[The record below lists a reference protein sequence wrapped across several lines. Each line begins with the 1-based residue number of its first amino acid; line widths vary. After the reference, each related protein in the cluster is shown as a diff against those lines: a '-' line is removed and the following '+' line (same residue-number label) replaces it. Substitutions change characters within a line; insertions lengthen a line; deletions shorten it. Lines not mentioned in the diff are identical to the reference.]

1 MTMIA
6 STAAELAAITDA
18 IDRSRQRMADLARPY
33 LGSERDDILTA
44 IYEVERTLLAT
55 QRALKRASRAVER

>member
-1 MTMIA
+1 
-6 STAAELAAITDA
+6 
-18 IDRSRQRMADLARPY
+18 MADLARPY
-33 LGSERDDILTA
+33 LGSERDDIVTV

>member
-1 MTMIA
+1 MIA

-18 IDRSRQRMADLARPY
+18 IDRSRQRMADLAQPY
-33 LGSERDDILTA
+33 VGSERDDIVTA
-44 IYEVERTLLAT
+44 IYEVERTLMAT

>member
-1 MTMIA
+1 MIA

-18 IDRSRQRMADLARPY
+18 IDRSRQRMAGLAQPY
-33 LGSERDDILTA
+33 VGSERDDIVTA

>member
-1 MTMIA
+1 MIA

-18 IDRSRQRMADLARPY
+18 IDRSRQRMADLAQPY
-33 LGSERDDILTA
+33 VGSERDDIVTA

>member
-1 MTMIA
+1 MIA
-6 STAAELAAITDA
+6 STAAELAAISDS
-18 IDRSRQRMADLARPY
+18 IDRSRQRMADLAQPY
-33 LGSERDDILTA
+33 VGSARDDIVTA

>member
-1 MTMIA
+1 MIA
-6 STAAELAAITDA
+6 STAAELAAITDS
-18 IDRSRQRMADLARPY
+18 IDRSRQRMADLAQPY
-33 LGSERDDILTA
+33 VGSERDDIVTA

>member
-1 MTMIA
+1 MIA

-18 IDRSRQRMADLARPY
+18 IDRSRQRMADLAQPY
-33 LGSERDDILTA
+33 VGSERDDIVTA
-44 IYEVERTLLAT
+44 IYEVERTLLAA